1 MAPPKGGPRNR
12 TGTESVVGRGGI
24 FYHCEF
30 SQNRVRDFEDTSMKA
45 GVRATA
51 LLICLFFACFCA
63 AQTVSFTL
71 VHVNDVHDITPMAG
85 GKGGGIARLAT
96 LKKQLLLEN
105 PNTFMILA
113 GDHFSPS
120 AIASAKVDGKRLAGR
135 HMVDLLNA
143 VGLDLLTFGNH
154 EFDLSESEFKER
166 MSEVH
171 AKWASANVRDADGEP
186 WPGVSDHL
194 IFTVRDR
201 KGNSIKVG
209 VFGLTINSNKAP
221 YVRYLDTMQTAR
233 EQVKLL
239 RPQVD
244 VLIALTHQAYE
255 QDQQLVSTL
264 PVDLLLG
271 GHDHENM
278 QFWRGPN
285 AVPMFK
291 ADANLRSTYVHKLQ
305 FEQKTKKLTIDSKLI
320 PITLAIPED
329 ATVARL
335 AEQWMERGFAAFRQ
349 AGFEPK
355 QHVADIP
362 TLLDGREANVRNGST
377 NLTELIGRAFL
388 NEVPGA
394 DASIYNSGSIRFDD
408 VLPAGPVTQYDVIRV
423 MPFGGNVVDVQ
434 IKGDLL
440 EKVLNAGRA
449 QRGKGGWLQT
459 ANISLDTETGTY
471 RIGGASLD
479 STRTY
484 RVAICD
490 FLMRGGELGIEFLT
504 RQASGITSATDKRD
518 IRFAVIEELK
528 RFGE

>member
-1 MAPPKGGPRNR
+1 
-12 TGTESVVGRGGI
+12 
-24 FYHCEF
+24 
-30 SQNRVRDFEDTSMKA
+30 MKT
-45 GVRATA
+45 GVRATVLA
-51 LLICLFFACFCA
+51 IFLSFACLCA
-63 AQTVSFTL
+63 AQTVSFNL
-71 VHVNDVHDITPMAG
+71 VHVNDVHDITPAAG

-96 LKKQLLLEN
+96 LKKQLLREN
-105 PNTFMILA
+105 PNTFLILA
-113 GDHFSPS
+113 GDYFSPS
-120 AIASAKVDGKRLAGR
+120 AIASAKVDGKRLAGK

-143 VGLDLLTFGNH
+143 VGLDFLTFGNH

-166 MSEVH
+166 MSEVR
-171 AKWASANVRDADGEP
+171 AKWASANVRNAAGER
-186 WPGVSDHL
+186 WPGVPDHL
-194 IFTVRDR
+194 IFTVKDR

-209 VFGLTINSNKAP
+209 IFGVTINSNKAP
-221 YVRYLDTMQTAR
+221 YVSYRDAMQTAR

-244 VLIALTHQAYE
+244 VLIALTHQGYE
-255 QDQQLVSTL
+255 QDQQLVATL
-264 PVDLLLG
+264 PIDLLLG

-291 ADANLRSTYVHKLQ
+291 ADANLRSTYVHKLH
-305 FEQKTKKLTIDSKLI
+305 FDIKTKKLTIDSKLV
-320 PITLAIPED
+320 PITPAIPED
-329 ATVARL
+329 AIMAKL
-335 AEQWMERGFAAFRQ
+335 ADQWMERGFAAFRQ

-362 TLLDGREANVRNGST
+362 VLLDGREAGVRNGST

-449 QRGKGGWLQT
+449 QKGKGGWLQT
-459 ANISLDTETGTY
+459 TNVTFDAETSTY
-471 RIGGASLD
+471 RIGGAPLD
-479 STRTY
+479 PTRTY
-484 RVAICD
+484 RVAVCD

-504 RQASGITSATDKRD
+504 RQAPGVISATDKRD
-518 IRFAVIEELK
+518 IRFAVIEQLK
-528 RFGE
+528 RFEKAL

>member
-1 MAPPKGGPRNR
+1 MK
-12 TGTESVVGRGGI
+12 TG
-24 FYHCEF
+24 
-30 SQNRVRDFEDTSMKA
+30 A
-45 GVRATA
+45 RATA
-51 LLICLFFACFCA
+51 LVILLFFACLCA

-71 VHVNDVHDITPMAG
+71 VHINDVHDITPSAG
-85 GKGGGIARLAT
+85 GKGGGIARLVT
-96 LKKQLLLEN
+96 LKEQLLREN
-105 PNTFMILA
+105 PNTFLILA

-120 AIASAKVDGKRLAGR
+120 AIASARVDGKRLAGR

-143 VGLDLLTFGNH
+143 VGLDFLTFGNH

-171 AKWASANVRDADGEP
+171 ARWASANVRNTAGEP
-186 WPGVSDHL
+186 WPGVPDHL
-194 IFTVRDR
+194 IFTVKDR

-209 VFGLTINSNKAP
+209 VFGITINSNKAP
-221 YVRYLDTMQTAR
+221 YVRYLDGMQTAR
-233 EQVKLL
+233 EQVRLL

-278 QFWRGPN
+278 QFWRGPSM
-285 AVPMFK
+285 VPMFK
-291 ADANLRSTYVHKLQ
+291 ADANLRSTYVHKLR
-305 FEQKTKKLTIDSKLI
+305 FDKKTKKLTIDSKLI
-320 PITLAIPED
+320 PITPAIPED
-329 ATVARL
+329 AAVAKR
-335 AEQWMERGFAAFRQ
+335 ADQWMERGFAAFRQ

-355 QHVADIP
+355 QHVANIP

-377 NLTELIGRAFL
+377 NLTELIGRACL

-423 MPFGGNVVDVQ
+423 MPFGGNVVNVQ

-440 EKVLNAGRA
+440 EKVLSAGRA
-449 QRGKGGWLQT
+449 QKGKGGWLQT
-459 ANISLDTETGTY
+459 AHISFEAETSTY
-471 RIGGASLD
+471 RIGGAPLD
-479 STRTY
+479 RARTY
-484 RVAICD
+484 RVAISD

-504 RQASGITSATDKRD
+504 REAPGILSATDKRD
-518 IRFAVIEELK
+518 IRFAVLEEMK
-528 RFGE
+528 RFGAKP